1 MLYSCCTTF
10 FMLFLCC
17 TTFFFSNFF
26 STQRLNFQAATDAPT
41 NNATPAAT
49 AADAADPA
57 TTGKMGIYV
66 TKIT

>member
-1 MLYSCCTTF
+1 MFYNILFYVVFMLYNILFFKFFFDTTF
-10 FMLFLCC
+10 
-17 TTFFFSNFF
+17 
-26 STQRLNFQAATDAPT
+26 FQAATDAPT

>member
-1 MLYSCCTTF
+1 MLYKILF
-10 FMLFLCC
+10 FK
-17 TTFFFSNFF
+17 FF
-26 STQRLNFQAATDAPT
+26 STQHLNFQAATDAPT
-41 NNATPAAT
+41 NATPAAT

>member
-1 MLYSCCTTF
+1 MLYNIF
-10 FMLFLCC
+10 FYVVFMLYNV
-17 TTFFFSNFF
+17 FFSNFF